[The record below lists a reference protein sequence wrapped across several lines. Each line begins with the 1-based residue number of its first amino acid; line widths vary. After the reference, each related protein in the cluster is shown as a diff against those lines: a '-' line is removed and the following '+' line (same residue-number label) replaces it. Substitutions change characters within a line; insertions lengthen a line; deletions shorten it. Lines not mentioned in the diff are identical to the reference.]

1 MLRQLF
7 WRVNWRGKRIG
18 SVNMASKNGR
28 QCHKRVWLKSEALIR
43 VLCTKGRYWWVGW
56 KFVSVAGVWSAWRGS
71 KMAGKEDS
79 SFVTLQWYRTAWV
92 AESWMD
98 FCFKGKYSCILI
110 RKLDSRMRESMR
122 TGPKQVQMKQEIKGS
137 KWKSR
142 SLRIFL
148 SVEGKAK
155 FIRW

>member
-28 QCHKRVWLKSEALIR
+28 QCHKRVWLKSEALIKST
-43 VLCTKGRYWWVGW
+43 VHKGQILVGW
-56 KFVSVAGVWSAWRGS
+56 LKVCQLAGVWSAWRGS